1 MKPKTIAVWVVLCAL
16 GAAAAIVF
24 IVVRHRPQFITIQ
37 GAVIERNAEA
47 GKEVPIAG
55 ATVTLADHVMLGTA
69 RSDASGYF
77 RLIFREPVRE
87 RVRRRATM
95 HLEFRAAGYHPLEME
110 LETGPHADLN
120 RLLIAELNPVGVPT
134 VRPAGHPPV
143 QVSNVRIRYT
153 VNYEAETNIGAVA
166 RVFQA
171 INQGDIPCK
180 DSSLC
185 SPDGL
190 WKASRGSV
198 TLDAGTG
205 SILRNVR
212 VSCIAGPCPFTQI
225 DSSGPAAGKQTAV
238 ISAVDWSDTATFLV
252 EAEVFDRSIASSV
265 RESYPVIYGSDF
277 HFTLPPTAEG
287 PSILAE
293 IGGTPIV
300 FPLGNDIY
308 LDWGACSTRMSP
320 QSGVNA
326 TIYQCKLKPGYQ
338 F

>member
-1 MKPKTIAVWVVLCAL
+1 MKPKTIAVWVILCAL
-16 GAAAAIVF
+16 GAAAAIVL
-24 IVVRHRPQFITIQ
+24 IAVRHRPRFITIQ
-37 GAVIERNAEA
+37 GAVIQRDAEA
-47 GKEVPIAG
+47 DKELPIAG
-55 ATVTLADHVMLGTA
+55 ATVTVSDDVVRGTA

-77 RLIFREPVRE
+77 RVIFRKPLRP
-87 RVRRRATM
+87 RATV

-110 LETGPHADLN
+110 LKTGLHADLK
-120 RLLIAELNPVGVPT
+120 RLFIAELNPVGVPAIT
-134 VRPAGHPPV
+134 PAGHPPV
-143 QVSNVRIRYT
+143 AVSNIRIRYT
-153 VNYEAETNIGAVA
+153 VNYEAETEIGTVA
-166 RVFQA
+166 RVFQVT
-171 INQGDIPCK
+171 NQSDVPCNG
-180 DSSLC
+180 SSLC

-205 SILRNVR
+205 NIFRNVR
-212 VSCIAGPCPFTQI
+212 ASCIAGPCPFTEI
-225 DSSGPAAGKQTAV
+225 HSGDPAAGERTAV

-265 RESYPVIYGSDF
+265 RESYPVIYGRDF

-287 PSILAE
+287 PSISAE

-308 LDWGACSTRMSP
+308 LDWGACSTRISP
-320 QSGVNA
+320 QSANA
-326 TIYQCKLKPGYQ
+326 TIYQCTLKPGYQ